1 MEKRG
6 HIEKD
11 KSYYILL
18 SVCIVIWT
26 AVVALLGIGI
36 ILFVDIKRINVEPN
50 NFVVVEEVN
59 VEINNSVVVVE
70 GDTTVVP
77 EIAKKYNQKTE
88 DNIKRKNKQIA
99 EYSSR
104 VLEAVT
110 VWSKDFTLE
119 EAVRLTKKIEK
130 AALNNHLKI
139 EEAFCIVHI
148 ESDFRPNAFNGEAYG
163 LCQITRPCLE
173 EYNKYNNH
181 STKYSLEEDMFD
193 VDKNLE
199 VGFWY
204 YNRLIHHYGSASGL
218 TTTNEMSLLRDAY
231 IAYNFGIT
239 AFSSIGRWGRNELRK
254 GRYPCDVYGYKAGSR
269 YQPYFRFKEKA
280 IIWINQTN

>member
-1 MEKRG
+1 MEKSG
-6 HIEKD
+6 DIGKD

-26 AVVALLGIGI
+26 AVAALLGIGI

-50 NFVVVEEVN
+50 NFVVVEKVN
-59 VEINNSVVVVE
+59 VEINNSVVVVD
-70 GDTTVVP
+70 GNTTIVP

-104 VLEAVT
+104 VLEATT

-130 AALNNHLKI
+130 AALNNRLKI

-148 ESDFRPNAFNGEAYG
+148 ESDFRPNAFNDGAYG
-163 LCQITRPCLE
+163 LCQITWPCLE
-173 EYNKYNNH
+173 EYNANH
-181 STKYSLEEDMFD
+181 TVKYSLEDDMFD

-204 YNRLIHHYGSASGL
+204 YNRLVHHYGSASGI
-218 TTTNEMSLLRDAY
+218 TTTNEWSLLRDAY
-231 IAYNFGIT
+231 IAYNIGIT
-239 AFSSIGRWGRNELRK
+239 KFSGIGRWGRNELRK
-254 GRYPCDVYGYKAGSR
+254 GRYPCDMYGSKEGGR

-280 IIWINQTN
+280 IIWIN